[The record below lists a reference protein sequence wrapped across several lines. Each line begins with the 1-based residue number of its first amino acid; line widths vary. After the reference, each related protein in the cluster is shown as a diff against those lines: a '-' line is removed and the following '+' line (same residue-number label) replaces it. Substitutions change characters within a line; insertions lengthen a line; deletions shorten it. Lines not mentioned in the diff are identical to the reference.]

1 MRKARIIFIC
11 LFALQ
16 TAIGLSQDK
25 PQYSDDTNFPSG
37 KIGERIQS
45 FIDTFNSDDPS
56 RVESFINRE
65 CTGMFAKMPMDEHI
79 KMFLSLRKQTGG
91 IDFYSIRTF
100 DPTQPQQTVVIAKDR
115 NFNSWWAFHM
125 FFDEENEFLIT
136 GMRFTS
142 ADPPLNWEEPEL
154 SQEEFIQ
161 KINTYVE
168 LLCKKE
174 VFSGAVLVA
183 KGERILYKQACGE
196 ASKRFH
202 VPNNIET
209 KFNLGSMNKMFTS
222 TAIMQLVEKGNL
234 SLSDTIDKYVD
245 ESWLPKDVTSK
256 ISIHHLLSHTSGLGS
271 YFNDVYAKSSRTLFR
286 KLDDYKPLIK
296 DERPAF
302 EPGKRFLYSNTG
314 MFLLGVVIES
324 VTGEDYFDHIRKNIY
339 EPAGMINS
347 DCYDMDEPVE
357 NLAIG
362 YSPDPQSKW
371 QWENN
376 LYKHVI
382 RGGPAGGGFSTIED
396 LHRFALALLSDKF
409 VSKQTLETMWTK
421 KAGENYGYGF
431 QVKEGSN
438 GKVVGHSGGFPG
450 INSNLDI
457 YLDKGY
463 IVAVMSNID
472 NGASPLARSIDQML
486 TQIK

>member
-1 MRKARIIFIC
+1 MKKALTVFLC
-11 LFALQ
+11 LFVLQ

-25 PQYSDDTNFPSG
+25 PKFFDDTNFPTG
-37 KIGERIQS
+37 KVGERIRS
-45 FIDTFNSDDPS
+45 FLETFNSGDPD
-56 RVESFINRE
+56 RVQNFINQD
-65 CTGMFAKMPMDEHI
+65 CTGMFSEMPINEHT

-174 VFSGAVLVA
+174 VFSGAVLIA

-222 TAIMQLVEKGNL
+222 TAVMQLVEKGQL
-234 SLSDTIDKYVD
+234 SLSGTIDKYVG
-245 ESWLPKDVTSK
+245 ESWLPKEVTSK

-371 QWENN
+371 EWENN

-382 RGGPAGGGFSTIED
+382 RGGPAGGGFSTVED
-396 LHRFALALLSDKF
+396 LHRFALALLSGKY
-409 VSKQTLETMWTK
+409 VTKETLETMWTK

-431 QVKEGSN
+431 QVKKGSN
-438 GKVVGHSGGFPG
+438 SKVVGHSGGFPG